1 MVANPNPNP
10 NPNPHQVLV
19 VVGNGKGSAGLGMGK
34 DLTPNAALMKATH
47 AVSYPYYIV
56 EP

>member
-1 MVANPNPNP
+1 
-10 NPNPHQVLV
+10 VLV

-47 AVSYPYYIV
+47 AVSPYYS
-56 EP
+56 